1 MEKIIFVVDDADSS
15 LAITKDA
22 LGKDFTVHTISSGER
37 ALKMLEKITPDLI
50 LLDIDMPDMDGFEV
64 MENLKKRDVKIPVIF
79 LSAMKDQIIIQKS
92 FGMGAV
98 DFIRKPF
105 VAESLLEKVTKH
117 SQ

>member
-1 MEKIIFVVDDADSS
+1 
-15 LAITKDA
+15 
-22 LGKDFTVHTISSGER
+22 
-37 ALKMLEKITPDLI
+37 MLEKITPDLI

-64 MENLKKRDVKIPVIF
+64 MDKLKAHEVYKSIPVIF
-79 LSAMKDQIIIQKS
+79 LSAMKDQIVMQKS

-105 VAESLLEKVTKH
+105 VAESLLEKVIKH